1 MHSPSQANTNEVLGP
16 PPSITEDIQRLQ
28 LNAKEEKERKRE
40 RGENQFGPQIKEKK
54 EN

>member
-1 MHSPSQANTNEVLGP
+1 VLGP

-40 RGENQFGPQIKEKK
+40 RRKSIRPTNKGKERKLTRSTVK
-54 EN
+54 TK